1 MVGDE
6 CEITTIN
13 EQGNSAI
20 LNKKG
25 WVFDTYSIRNCA
37 KQYEGLYKLVAGMV
51 SQDGAAHQRAVS

>member
-25 WVFDTYSIRNCA
+25 WFFCYLLSI
-37 KQYEGLYKLVAGMV
+37 KE
-51 SQDGAAHQRAVS
+51 

>member
-1 MVGDE
+1 MVGNE

-25 WVFDTYSIRNCA
+25 WFLLLIINQRMM
-37 KQYEGLYKLVAGMV
+37 LMV
-51 SQDGAAHQRAVS
+51 HVHINWP